1 MFLMWRNWWLSWG
14 ELTVMYLGLPL
25 GACFKSRASWPFVK
39 ERVHKRLAIEK
50 CNIFLREGRRPTLIK
65 STLSNLPIY
74 HMSLLFPRESPFSFI

>member
-1 MFLMWRNWWLSWG
+1 M
-14 ELTVMYLGLPL
+14 E
-25 GACFKSRASWPFVK
+25 

-74 HMSLLFPRESPFSFI
+74 YVSIVLPKKVSSRIEKISRYFLWGGFIIEKTALGEIGDHFERGM